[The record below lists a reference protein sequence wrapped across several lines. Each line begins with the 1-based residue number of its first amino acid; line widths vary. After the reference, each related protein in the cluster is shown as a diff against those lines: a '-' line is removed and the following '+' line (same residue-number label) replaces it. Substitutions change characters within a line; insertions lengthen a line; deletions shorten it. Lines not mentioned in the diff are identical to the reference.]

1 MQNRGPG
8 RLEAQRGAVI
18 RYSFVRVAEQRV
30 AAVLVDRRDL
40 IASRS
45 SSLIEQLEEM
55 LPCPVM
61 LVARDETDWAGARMY
76 AHFYADPFFYA
87 LLQTR
92 DIEWIELQPA
102 ELTTME

>member
-1 MQNRGPG
+1 M
-8 RLEAQRGAVI
+8 I

-40 IASRS
+40 TASRS
-45 SSLIEQLEEM
+45 IPLIEQLEDL

-61 LVARDETDWAGARMY
+61 LVARDETDWAGARVY
-76 AHFYADPFFYA
+76 AHFEADPFFYA

-92 DIEWIELQPA
+92 DIEWAELQPV